1 MAIPNTTTAPKTPI
15 TSATVNAQLI
25 AAANQSSATTTNLAQ
40 NQGSAGNSK
49 ANPPQGFAGP
59 APNLPSTPGKSSAD
73 SFTHNTPADKQ
84 AAVDQAMG
92 LVSKTDAIRSLAD
105 TLTGLTT
112 GSTTTAADDPLLA
125 STIKTDKASFYQGF
139 DNNPVN
145 LGANPVAGMNPMTAF
160 QGQSIGGVL
169 GAAAASQRTP
179 KPGSGAAG
187 SGLVSDETYPGA
199 TSAANAKT
207 NSDGEVSEK
216 HPTEGASKEWK
227 DKLFLEKLTDVFT
240 GMRNIDG
247 TLTEKGKALQDAQKA
262 DAGIPNPEDTGS
274 GRGYLT
280 QPMLNQII
288 ASKAGKPASQGGGG
302 DVTPVDNG
310 GVAVG
315 GPTGSIA
322 TNQAS
327 LQGQRLFGQP
337 VNPAL
342 ENKMSGGGASS
353 LNVFRSS
360 NGAGAI
366 NPGDE
371 AASPAGDPRYQQ
383 DPANAIPNNGPATP
397 PPGLPGAQNTPS
409 EQTSSISATLAAGV
423 RNLTLTGTATIN
435 GTGNGL
441 DNLINGNAA
450 ANELRGEAGN
460 DLLDGGAGRDQLTG
474 GSGADRF
481 RFSTAGAFGT
491 ALADRITDF
500 SRSDGDRIELS
511 RAAFGLAAGTTLT
524 FQAVSSD
531 ADLSRALGSST
542 LLVQDLRDGSI
553 LFNQNGSAAGA
564 GQGGVF
570 AVVSQGLTMQ
580 AGDFVLGA

>member
-1 MAIPNTTTAPKTPI
+1 MAIPNTTTAPKTAI

-84 AAVDQAMG
+84 AAADQAMG

-125 STIKTDKASFYQGF
+125 STIKTDKASFNQGF
-139 DNNPVN
+139 PGKPAGLTSTPVTSGPMDAFSGN
-145 LGANPVAGMNPMTAF
+145 SVGGLLGALAAGNKPAP
-160 QGQSIGGVL
+160 
-169 GAAAASQRTP
+169 TP
-179 KPGSGAAG
+179 SSGAAG
-187 SGLVSDETYPGA
+187 SGLVAGFVDDVKNFLDDVGEGLYALLIRQPQ
-199 TSAANAKT
+199 
-207 NSDGEVSEK
+207 DGTPNK
-216 HPTEGASKEWK
+216 NEGEQLKE
-227 DKLFLEKLTDVFT
+227 LEKESKSNTPPAPEPT
-240 GMRNIDG
+240 PAPTPTPGMPAPDN
-247 TLTEKGKALQDAQKA
+247 
-262 DAGIPNPEDTGS
+262 TGS
-274 GRGYLT
+274 GRSYLT